1 MAGIRVLL
9 VDTCPSLSRRSVL
22 TFQAGHG
29 DEQGLVLRLV
39 ANSGKGCL
47 SKDWA
52 PLNSMEE
59 LLSTEEPLT
68 HSALQPLF
76 QGRSVNTSGFLL
88 AVLRHV
94 GALTPDA
101 GDPRRLRLADL
112 TGFRTRLE
120 TLASSSV
127 SLGEDARPQLQRGRR
142 KVTPIDAALAG
153 GLDS

>member
-22 TFQAGHG
+22 TFQAGLG
-29 DEQGLVLRLV
+29 EEQGLVLRLV
-39 ANSGKGCL
+39 ANSGKGCF
-47 SKDWA
+47 SKAWA
-52 PLNSMEE
+52 PLSSMEE

-68 HSALQPLF
+68 HSALQPLY

-101 GDPRRLRLADL
+101 EDPRRMRLADL
-112 TGFRTRLE
+112 AGFRTRLE
-120 TLASSSV
+120 TLGNSSL
-127 SLGEDARPQLQRGRR
+127 SLGEDARPQSPRGRR
-142 KVTPIDAALAG
+142 KVTPMESSFFNP
-153 GLDS
+153 LDS

>member
-22 TFQAGHG
+22 TFQAGLG
-29 DEQGLVLRLV
+29 EEQGLVLRLV
-39 ANSGKGCL
+39 ANSGKGCF

-52 PLNSMEE
+52 PLSSMEE
-59 LLSTEEPLT
+59 LLSTQEPLT

-94 GALTPDA
+94 GALAPDSE
-101 GDPRRLRLADL
+101 DPRRLQLADL

-127 SLGEDARPQLQRGRR
+127 SLGEDARPQSQRARR